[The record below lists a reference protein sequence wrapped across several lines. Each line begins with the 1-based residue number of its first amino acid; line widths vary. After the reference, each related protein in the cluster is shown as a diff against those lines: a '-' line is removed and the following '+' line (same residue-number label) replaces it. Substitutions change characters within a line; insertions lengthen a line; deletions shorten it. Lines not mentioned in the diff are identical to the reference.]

1 MGQESETG
9 AARPEGVS
17 DPRPAKPA
25 DARPVVRMRSD
36 AKLRGEALEAARVL
50 FETTKHPM
58 QAIAAQVGVS
68 PGTLSKYVWRLG
80 WTRGAGAS
88 RTPPRSGAKP
98 VAKFVAKPSVRMRS
112 DAKLTGE
119 MLEAARVLFETTP
132 QSMQAIGQSVGLSA
146 GSIHRYAERQGWVRG
161 RESTP
166 ASSPAGMI
174 CPGVG
179 LCPARPMTLR
189 KLFDTIAERIAR
201 CQAEGAEGS
210 AAERESSVRSLG
222 SLTRMFEK
230 LAAMDR
236 ALALE
241 EGGHRREGS
250 AALARA
256 AAEEIA
262 PYDVEGLRRE
272 LSRELDK
279 LIAARR
285 E

>member
-1 MGQESETG
+1 
-9 AARPEGVS
+9 
-17 DPRPAKPA
+17 
-25 DARPVVRMRSD
+25 MRSD
-36 AKLRGEALEAARVL
+36 AKLQGEALEAARVK
-50 FETTKHPM
+50 FETTARSI
-58 QAIAAQVGVS
+58 QAIAAEVGVS
-68 PGTLSKYVWRLG
+68 PGTMSTYVKRLG

-88 RTPPRSGAKP
+88 RTPQQMGTRPII
-98 VAKFVAKPSVRMRS
+98 RMRA

-119 MLEAARVLFETTP
+119 ALELARVLFETTP
-132 QSMQAIGQSVGLSA
+132 RSMQAIGGQVGVA
-146 GSIHRYAERQGWVRG
+146 PATIHHYARRQGWVRG
-161 RESTP
+161 RASAP
-166 ASSPAGMI
+166 ASSPAGTI
-174 CPGVG
+174 CPGLG

-210 AAERESSVRSLG
+210 AAERERGVRSLG

-241 EGGHRREGS
+241 EGGLPREG
-250 AALARA
+250 AAAGARA

-279 LIAARR
+279 LIGERG